1 MQSVSTT
8 RRTRWY
14 LRCFLALVLS
24 CLAWS
29 WWAVLSAA
37 IERMD
42 HTRFLIF
49 VGWGLASALVWGTV
63 AFGAFERWRE
73 HRDRRSK
80 RELLRDGALLITSL
94 GSVVAVLG
102 VLFGESGTTPRAIA
116 LAAALG
122 TFLGAGLVSLGLRR
136 SENKG
141 EAP

>member
-1 MQSVSTT
+1 M
-8 RRTRWY
+8 
-14 LRCFLALVLS
+14 
-24 CLAWS
+24 
-29 WWAVLSAA
+29 LSAA

-136 SENKG
+136 SESRG